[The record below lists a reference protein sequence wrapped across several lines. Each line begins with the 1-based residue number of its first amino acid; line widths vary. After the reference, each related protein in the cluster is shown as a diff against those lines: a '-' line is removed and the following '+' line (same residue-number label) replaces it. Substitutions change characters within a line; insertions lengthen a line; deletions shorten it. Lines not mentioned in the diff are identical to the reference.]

1 MDRRVI
7 SSPSIGMATRRTR
20 KNKQRRGR
28 KRRIQKGGNPSIPI
42 FIISWNQYTY
52 LKDLVEQLLKYPS
65 LEIYIIDN
73 QSTYE
78 PLVKYLNEIDSR
90 VKVLRQDANHGHK
103 VYEMEHILKFI
114 DGLGVTKYIVTDP
127 DLKLNPKMPPNF
139 LDRLAK
145 LSDKYKKNKVGL
157 ALDITRNIDL
167 ARKLDDTEQTIADNE
182 RQYWSKPIP
191 NTEGY
196 ELYDAPIDTTF
207 ALINTDYRK
216 IGELD
221 NSIRVAGDFTCVH
234 RPWLKN
240 FKDELIPGEYD
251 FYIGNGNKSTTLNR
265 WRIA

>member
-1 MDRRVI
+1 MGCHVI
-7 SSPSIGMATRRTR
+7 SSSFIGMGQTR
-20 KNKQRRGR
+20 KKKQRRVR

-52 LKDLVEQLLKYPS
+52 LKDLVEQLLQYPK
-65 LEIYIIDN
+65 LQIYIIDN

-114 DGLGVTKYIVTDP
+114 DELGVTKYIVTDP
-127 DLKLNPKMPPNF
+127 DLKLNSKMPRDF
-139 LDRLAK
+139 IDRLSK

-157 ALDITRNIDL
+157 ALDITKNIDL
-167 ARKLDDTEQTIADNE
+167 TRKLDDTNQSIADNE
-182 RQYWSKPIP
+182 RQYWLKPIK

-207 ALINTDYRK
+207 ALINKSYRI
-216 IGELD
+216 IGGLH

-234 RPWLKN
+234 RPWLID
-240 FKDELIPGEYD
+240 FKDELIPGEHE